1 MKKII
6 LAISGAALMLIANAL
21 SDASNKEE
29 LKEYI
34 DAKFEEKEEN
44 EEESE

>member
-34 DAKFEEKEEN
+34 DVKFKEKEKD